1 MKIVEV
7 LQEEI
12 HLLRNGKNSG
22 TSHTPP
28 SHQIGRANAKSLRI
42 KTGRKPGGQHG
53 HEGSTLQIKEVPDQT
68 INYIPQY
75 CNGCGE
81 DLQHIVSILKESRQ
95 EVVIP
100 PIQACY
106 IEHRSHSK
114 VCAQCG
120 KVCTAALPGH
130 LTAPIQYGGSVGALV
145 SYLSVYQY
153 IPYYRMSVL
162 LKDLFGL
169 PISQGSIDNLL
180 ERATQKALPMYN
192 TIQQKIQQSQVVGS
206 DETGASFGGKK
217 GWFHT
222 WQTTALTFIA
232 ASLNR
237 GYKTIEQYF
246 ADGFP
251 LAVYVSDCWAAQL
264 KVVAF
269 LHQLCI
275 AHLLRELRNFEDAL
289 GCKWSIAMKHLLQ
302 DAIALKKQLTPQDYL
317 QSCTAVNQIEERLTQ
332 LLQAD
337 HCTSHKK
344 VQAFNKRLTKNKNS
358 ILTFL
363 YHPKVPPDNNGSEQA
378 IRNVK
383 VKAKISGQF
392 RSERGAT
399 RFAILRSVI
408 DTTIKN
414 TRNVFEAL
422 TLLINLEP
430 E

>member
-1 MKIVEV
+1 
-7 LQEEI
+7 
-12 HLLRNGKNSG
+12 
-22 TSHTPP
+22 
-28 SHQIGRANAKSLRI
+28 
-42 KTGRKPGGQHG
+42 
-53 HEGSTLQIKEVPDQT
+53 
-68 INYIPQY
+68 
-75 CNGCGE
+75 
-81 DLQHIVSILKESRQ
+81 
-95 EVVIP
+95 
-100 PIQACY
+100 
-106 IEHRSHSK
+106 
-114 VCAQCG
+114 
-120 KVCTAALPGH
+120 
-130 LTAPIQYGGSVGALV
+130 
-145 SYLSVYQY
+145 
-153 IPYYRMSVL
+153 
-162 LKDLFGL
+162 
-169 PISQGSIDNLL
+169 
-180 ERATQKALPMYN
+180 
-192 TIQQKIQQSQVVGS
+192 
-206 DETGASFGGKK
+206 
-217 GWFHT
+217 
-222 WQTTALTFIA
+222 
-232 ASLNR
+232 
-237 GYKTIEQYF
+237 
-246 ADGFP
+246 
-251 LAVYVSDCWAAQL
+251 
-264 KVVAF
+264 
-269 LHQLCI
+269 
-275 AHLLRELRNFEDAL
+275 
-289 GCKWSIAMKHLLQ
+289 MKHLLQ